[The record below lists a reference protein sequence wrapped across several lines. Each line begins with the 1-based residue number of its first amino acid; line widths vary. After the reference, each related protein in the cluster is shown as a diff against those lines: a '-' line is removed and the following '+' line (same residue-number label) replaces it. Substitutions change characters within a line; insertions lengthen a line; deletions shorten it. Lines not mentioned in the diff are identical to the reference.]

1 MTKELLRGLPE
12 VTREGNEVNV
22 VLLSAREGHTVAPD
36 GVSVTAADEASCVL
50 RDVTC
55 DSGVILDAVKD
66 GVTVGKDEASEAT
79 EGGRDGKD
87 DKIVVSE
94 ERLYERSTKVERAGE
109 VVAEKGKVVAE
120 ECTLPCVTVGDCVT
134 LVFSDDVIETDMKTF
149 VVVRVA
155 LEAMAGFVESD
166 ETSLELNTELT
177 RDSDSVGVVVV
188 VVVVVVTLVTALVS
202 ESVLDGVAFTVLSI
216 FVLLV
221 NIAVTVVNILVRFT
235 EKLDVASID
244 VELAAAV
251 ESVPATLAAVVC
263 VGIIMDV
270 FDATEISAVV
280 LDTDP
285 ELRKISV
292 VVAVLRD
299 CVDVLVGTSTAEV
312 LTATVLRT
320 WVRVSVVIV
329 PCVSSDEDKVVST
342 DLVETRVVGR
352 LDEFAKNDA
361 REVVLSTGTV
371 VRVIALCVSVLI
383 TAPVRLEI
391 VLEETD
397 LVETRLVGRL
407 DEFAKNDAREVVLST
422 GTVVRV
428 IALCVSVLITAP
440 VRLEINL
447 EETVLFAIRV
457 CVNLVNTRE
466 EETLRIEVSKDVPL
480 ASVEVLCTA
489 PVSSVVVLL
498 VSAEKLVVE
507 VRRTTTEVPAVELI
521 GCDDVSKAVVGV
533 KLTEGDDSLVK
544 IVDEELD

>member
-1 MTKELLRGLPE
+1 MA
-12 VTREGNEVNV
+12 REGNEVNV
-22 VLLSAREGHTVAPD
+22 VLLSAREGHTLASD

-55 DSGVILDAVKD
+55 DSWVILDAVKD

-94 ERLYERSTKVERAGE
+94 ERLYVMTEGERSTKVER
-109 VVAEKGKVVAE
+109 E
-120 ECTLPCVTVGDCVT
+120 EFTLPCITVGDCVT
-134 LVFSDDVIETDMKTF
+134 LVFSDDVIETDLKTF

-166 ETSLELNTELT
+166 ETSLELNTELM
-177 RDSDSVGVVVV
+177 RDSDSVG

-221 NIAVTVVNILVRFT
+221 NIAVIVVNILVRFT
-235 EKLDVASID
+235 EKLDVASIA
-244 VELAAAV
+244 VVLAAAV
-251 ESVPATLAAVVC
+251 ESVPATLVAVVC
-263 VGIIMDV
+263 VGVIMDV
-270 FDATEISAVV
+270 LDTADVSAVM

-342 DLVETRVVGR
+342 DLVETRVVVR

-383 TAPVRLEI
+383 AAPVRLEI

-397 LVETRLVGRL
+397 LVETRVVGRL

-447 EETVLFAIRV
+447 EETVLFTIRV

-466 EETLRIEVSKDVPL
+466 EETLRIKVSKDVPL

-521 GCDDVSKAVVGV
+521 GGDDVSEAVVEV
-533 KLTEGDDSLVK
+533 KLTEGDGSLVK
-544 IVDEELD
+544 IADEELD

>member
-12 VTREGNEVNV
+12 VTREGSEVNV
-22 VLLSAREGHTVAPD
+22 VLLSAREGHTLAPD

-55 DSGVILDAVKD
+55 DSWVILDAVKD

-134 LVFSDDVIETDMKTF
+134 LVFSDDVIETDLKTF

-166 ETSLELNTELT
+166 ETSLELNTELM
-177 RDSDSVGVVVV
+177 RDSDSVG

-221 NIAVTVVNILVRFT
+221 NIPVTVVNILVRFT

-292 VVAVLRD
+292 VVAVLKD

-342 DLVETRVVGR
+342 DLVETRVVVR

-397 LVETRLVGRL
+397 LVETRVVVRL

-440 VRLEINL
+440 VRLEIVL
-447 EETVLFAIRV
+447 EETVLFTIRV

-521 GCDDVSKAVVGV
+521 GGNDVSEAVVEV
-533 KLTEGDDSLVK
+533 KLTEGDGSLVK
-544 IVDEELD
+544 IADEELD

>member
-12 VTREGNEVNV
+12 VTREGSEVNV
-22 VLLSAREGHTVAPD
+22 VLLSAREGHTLAPD

-55 DSGVILDAVKD
+55 DSWVILDAVKD

-134 LVFSDDVIETDMKTF
+134 LVFSDDVIETDLKTF

-166 ETSLELNTELT
+166 ETSLELNTELM
-177 RDSDSVGVVVV
+177 RDSDSVG

-292 VVAVLRD
+292 VVAVLKD

-342 DLVETRVVGR
+342 DLVETRVVVR

-383 TAPVRLEI
+383 AAPVRLEI

-397 LVETRLVGRL
+397 LVETRVVGRL

-521 GCDDVSKAVVGV
+521 GGNDVSEAVVEV
-533 KLTEGDDSLVK
+533 KLTEGDGSLVK
-544 IVDEELD
+544 IADEELD